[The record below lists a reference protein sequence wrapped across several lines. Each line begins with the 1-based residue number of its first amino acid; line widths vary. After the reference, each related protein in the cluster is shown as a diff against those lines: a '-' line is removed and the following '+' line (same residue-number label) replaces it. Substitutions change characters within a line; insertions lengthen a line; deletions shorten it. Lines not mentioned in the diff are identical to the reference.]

1 MRMPFGIRH
10 RKAQFILCDR
20 PVPDPVVTALAYSR
34 FSIRPRD
41 NVAKDMRTR
50 HFKEGELIEKN
61 VARFRGQLAFGK
73 QPPPGNV
80 TRIRTRRWTGVN
92 GRPYD
97 RCDAVGA
104 NDKIRSFPC
113 AVRKSH
119 VRARFVLPDA
129 DDLLA
134 QAVGVGGN
142 ELAKYPIETVPGNL
156 HLRRGNAADDCSGP
170 IEYNPII
177 GDDSDMRD
185 VFASGRAQYCKS
197 VPLSYKSGT
206 SAPKSMLGSFIN
218 LDVVAIL
225 AE

>member
-97 RCDAVGA
+97 
-104 NDKIRSFPC
+104 
-113 AVRKSH
+113 
-119 VRARFVLPDA
+119 
-129 DDLLA
+129 
-134 QAVGVGGN
+134 
-142 ELAKYPIETVPGNL
+142 
-156 HLRRGNAADDCSGP
+156 
-170 IEYNPII
+170 
-177 GDDSDMRD
+177 
-185 VFASGRAQYCKS
+185 
-197 VPLSYKSGT
+197 
-206 SAPKSMLGSFIN
+206 
-218 LDVVAIL
+218 
-225 AE
+225 